1 MKSKYVVL
9 TSAVVA
15 VSVFFATKFM
25 YQNNSYDKYLKSYTL
40 ENKLDMR
47 IDDKEAIKLL
57 KEGKAVVVDVRF
69 PVEQEKMNLGFGYM
83 IPLNEPPDRINEL
96 PKDKLIITGCLGNER
111 GNMARIYLL
120 QHGFNA
126 KHLYKGISGLNDALT
141 EADKQFLKNQK

>member
-40 ENKLDMR
+40 ENKLYMR

-83 IPLNEPPDRINEL
+83 IPLMN
-96 PKDKLIITGCLGNER
+96 
-111 GNMARIYLL
+111 Y
-120 QHGFNA
+120 
-126 KHLYKGISGLNDALT
+126 LT
-141 EADKQFLKNQK
+141 ESMNFLKIS